1 MDYGESHIKRPELV
15 GRHIDKDGNDF
26 VFRIN
31 KMSDDQFIVSIEGI
45 PREMMTA
52 LAANPALQA
61 QCRMQTCYFNL
72 TGEQYHHFETS
83 VLDKPIEWI
92 ITIQRPWYA
101 RNETV
106 TIPGRWTHK
115 LMDGGRRKR
124 SGRKRSGRK
133 RSGRKRSG
141 RKRTATRRS
150 RN

>member
-1 MDYGESHIKRPELV
+1 MDESHIKRPELV
-15 GRHIDKDGNDF
+15 GRHIDKDGKEF
-26 VFRIN
+26 IFRIDKISN
-31 KMSDDQFIVSIEGI
+31 EQFIVSIEGI
-45 PREMMTA
+45 PHETMTA

-92 ITIQRPWYA
+92 ITIQRPLYA

-124 SGRKRSGRK
+124 SGRN
-133 RSGRKRSG
+133 KRSG

>member
-1 MDYGESHIKRPELV
+1 MDYGYESHIKRPELV
-15 GRHIDKDGNDF
+15 GRHIDKDGKEF
-26 VFRIN
+26 VFRIDKISN
-31 KMSDDQFIVSIEGI
+31 EQFIVSIEGI

-72 TGEQYHHFETS
+72 TGEQYHHFETN

-124 SGRKRSGRK
+124 SGRN
-133 RSGRKRSG
+133 KRSG

>member
-124 SGRKRSGRK
+124 K

>member
-1 MDYGESHIKRPELV
+1 MDYGYESHIKPPVLE
-15 GRHIDKDGNDF
+15 GTYNDKLGKEF
-26 VFRIN
+26 VFRID
-31 KMSDDQFIVSIEGI
+31 KISDEQFIVSIEGI

-61 QCRMQTCYFNL
+61 QCRMQTCFFNL
-72 TGEQYHHFETS
+72 TGEQYHHFETN

-106 TIPGRWTHK
+106 MIPGKWIRK
-115 LMDGGRRKR
+115 LTAGGRRKR
-124 SGRKRSGRK
+124 SGRNKRSGRK
-133 RSGRKRSG
+133 HSG